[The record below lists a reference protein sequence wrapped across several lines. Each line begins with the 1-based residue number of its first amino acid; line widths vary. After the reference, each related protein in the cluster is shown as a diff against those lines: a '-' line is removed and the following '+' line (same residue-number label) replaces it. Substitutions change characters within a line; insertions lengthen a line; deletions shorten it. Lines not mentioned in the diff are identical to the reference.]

1 MPVHP
6 PRVLRRR
13 YEKSQKNQWPSIP
26 SRHPQKLTATV
37 AGTTA
42 RGVRLSEISA
52 QKYASAI
59 FGSCVI
65 GDGAKPAFALKAK
78 RLELLHQISHA
89 RLEILRRDDEADA
102 PLYISRDQC
111 GLFQVSQQHLTGS
124 HRYPGREGERSD
136 RGAARL
142 GRPRRQRAFKPL
154 EVPDARSA
162 QGLEPLLDFEIGRVE
177 Q

>member
-1 MPVHP
+1 MRWSSLPAMGAV
-6 PRVLRRR
+6 R
-13 YEKSQKNQWPSIP
+13 P
-26 SRHPQKLTATV
+26 SRMAPARRADMAGRRTLSAAAV
-37 AGTTA
+37 AGTN
-42 RGVRLSEISA
+42 SEISA

-102 PLYISRDQC
+102 PLYISREQC
-111 GLFQVSQQHLTGS
+111 GLFQVSPQHLTDS
-124 HRYPGREGERSD
+124 HRYAGREGERSD

-142 GRPRRQRAFKPL
+142 GRPRRQRVFKPL
-154 EVPDARSA
+154 EVPDARSVQA
-162 QGLEPLLDFEIGRVE
+162 LEPLLDFEIGRVE